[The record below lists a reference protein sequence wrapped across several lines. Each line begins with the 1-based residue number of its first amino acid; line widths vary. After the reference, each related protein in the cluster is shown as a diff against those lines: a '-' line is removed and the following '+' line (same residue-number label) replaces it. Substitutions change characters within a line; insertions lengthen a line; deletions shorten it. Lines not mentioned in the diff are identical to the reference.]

1 MENTLSHHPTITNVL
16 EARQRISPYVSRT
29 ALHHYRSLDELLG
42 AEVYVKHENH
52 QLLGSFKMRG
62 ALNVVSLL
70 THEQRNRGVIA
81 ASSGNFGQGVAY
93 AAHVFGVQA
102 NITLPVDANP
112 GKVASIRRLGAN
124 IIFHGDAFDDA
135 REHAERLSREEGH
148 HYVHS
153 ANAPG
158 LIPGVGTYALEIIED
173 LPNVD
178 VIIVPVGGGSG
189 ACGTCI
195 VAKSV
200 KSSIQVIGVQAEA
213 APAAYLSWK
222 GHRLIEAQMDTVAEG
237 LATRVGFEMTQEI
250 LQDLLDD
257 FLLVSEQ
264 ELNEAVSLNLEHTHN
279 LTEHAG
285 AATLGAALNMKNRLS
300 GKKVVLVMSGGN
312 ITIDQLRTA
321 IM

>member
-1 MENTLSHHPTITNVL
+1 
-16 EARQRISPYVSRT
+16 
-29 ALHHYRSLDELLG
+29 
-42 AEVYVKHENH
+42 
-52 QLLGSFKMRG
+52 MRG

-70 THEQRNRGVIA
+70 THEQRKRGVIA

-93 AAHVFGVQA
+93 AAHVFDVQA

-124 IIFHGDAFDDA
+124 IIFHGDDFDDA
-135 REHAERLSREEGH
+135 REHTEMLSREEGY

-200 KSSIQVIGVQAEA
+200 KSSIQVVGVQAEA

-222 GHRLIEAQMDTVAEG
+222 EHRIIEAQMDTVAEG
-237 LATRVGFEMTQEI
+237 LATRVGFETTQEI

-285 AATLGAALNMKNRLS
+285 AATLAAALNMKNRLS

-312 ITIDQLRTA
+312 ITIDQLRVA
-321 IM
+321 IR